1 MQIEQPVDDVV
12 YEKVMACVLPTPV
25 LNRASHMVFCAP
37 RATESPARNARSNFS
52 STGFIRGFPAAPT
65 TPQTPVSFTAPPTGK
80 RTLDWSKAM
89 SPPPSMFHALQI
101 LYWGVM
107 TKVDRNG
114 ALWQQLVE
122 LVTSTIASGT
132 RTDDERKV
140 LKNFVNALGGSYGD
154 GRIINALEELAQRF
168 PR

>member
-1 MQIEQPVDDVV
+1 
-12 YEKVMACVLPTPV
+12 
-25 LNRASHMVFCAP
+25 
-37 RATESPARNARSNFS
+37 
-52 STGFIRGFPAAPT
+52 
-65 TPQTPVSFTAPPTGK
+65 
-80 RTLDWSKAM
+80 M

-140 LKNFVNALGGSYGD
+140 LKKLVNTLGGSYGD